1 MRKTTILFSLLFIAS
16 FTTAQSDLLTTL
28 LSDPDKLRLINQK
41 LINTP
46 ELEFSPAYYGERIV
60 YVANGRK
67 DPKLADRST
76 TNYYNLYAAMGAD
89 DTLLYGEQP
98 LSAQLNSP
106 YHEGPLC
113 FTRNLDTIYF
123 TRNNQLESANPQK
136 IKRLS
141 IFMAYYTP
149 DGWSKPLEILG
160 ATDQYSFCHPAVN
173 TSGDRLYFTS
183 NLPGGYGNYD
193 LYYIEKKESGWSS
206 PINMGA
212 EINSTENELF
222 PTLLN
227 NNILCYSSN
236 RSGGFGGLDIYISLR
251 SNENFDTPIRLGM
264 PLNSIADDLGL
275 VLAPDGKNAYLSS
288 NRPGGVG
295 QDDIY
300 LLTWKND
307 IALTPKSVQIVV
319 LNKDNKK
326 RLGNVALKIQNSANR
341 EEINSLITDR
351 EGIAHIDLMPGD
363 NYIFQINNTL
373 FDPFF
378 EVIPIDGKTIYL
390 NVQPKSC
397 FTISGVAID
406 NENKERIS
414 GSSIYLFNSC
424 QGTVDSTVSDPLG
437 KFKFCLPPGCYG
449 KILGKQAG
457 FHDVSIPLD
466 SLKSDLLLNLNF
478 EKIKVSILKEPVKK
492 GSVITLENIYY
503 DFNQYKIRPGAEREL
518 NELITVMQQYPGMQV
533 KLVAHTD
540 TRGPESTNLS
550 LSVKRAESAKN
561 YLIANG
567 IAASRIQIEGRGE
580 TQPRNRCKNG
590 VNCTEDEHQ
599 FNRRTEVVV
608 LKME

>member
-1 MRKTTILFSLLFIAS
+1 
-16 FTTAQSDLLTTL
+16 
-28 LSDPDKLRLINQK
+28 
-41 LINTP
+41 
-46 ELEFSPAYYGERIV
+46 
-60 YVANGRK
+60 
-67 DPKLADRST
+67 
-76 TNYYNLYAAMGAD
+76 
-89 DTLLYGEQP
+89 
-98 LSAQLNSP
+98 
-106 YHEGPLC
+106 
-113 FTRNLDTIYF
+113 
-123 TRNNQLESANPQK
+123 
-136 IKRLS
+136 
-141 IFMAYYTP
+141 
-149 DGWSKPLEILG
+149 
-160 ATDQYSFCHPAVN
+160 
-173 TSGDRLYFTS
+173 
-183 NLPGGYGNYD
+183 
-193 LYYIEKKESGWSS
+193 
-206 PINMGA
+206 
-212 EINSTENELF
+212 
-222 PTLLN
+222 
-227 NNILCYSSN
+227 
-236 RSGGFGGLDIYISLR
+236 
-251 SNENFDTPIRLGM
+251 
-264 PLNSIADDLGL
+264 
-275 VLAPDGKNAYLSS
+275 
-288 NRPGGVG
+288 
-295 QDDIY
+295 
-300 LLTWKND
+300 
-307 IALTPKSVQIVV
+307 
-319 LNKDNKK
+319 
-326 RLGNVALKIQNSANR
+326 
-341 EEINSLITDR
+341 
-351 EGIAHIDLMPGD
+351 MPGD